1 LLSIF
6 VSFAF
11 PEEYANDFI
20 LRDYLQNQLWNGHVF
35 TNYVE
40 YYATQ
45 SPDFIAFVLEKNVLD
60 SVDKFENFLLS
71 KILKAMIEK
80 NVDYPLLCDTLKD
93 LETFKSSCEI
103 MCAPTI
109 VRAPGSPLSVHFKP
123 KPSREHDVR
132 EAKNE
137 LYTLLRQHI
146 FTIKLHPNNANE
158 FHIEVTPAKGSE
170 ITIKDVL
177 QKVGQLLNTINKAS
191 LNSKTELATI
201 FGLKLKKNVFDE
213 EGDYSLI
220 VTTCNEQAREL
231 CERLKEINPKQT
243 TALSFSK

>member
-40 YYATQ
+40 YYASQ
-45 SPDFIAFVLEKNVLD
+45 SPDFIASDFIAFVLEKNVLD

-103 MCAPTI
+103 MYAPTI
-109 VRAPGSPLSVHFKP
+109 VRAPGAPLSVHFKP
-123 KPSREHDVR
+123 KPS
-132 EAKNE
+132 EAGTK
-137 LYTLLRQHI
+137 I
-146 FTIKLHPNNANE
+146 I
-158 FHIEVTPAKGSE
+158 AK
-170 ITIKDVL
+170 D
-177 QKVGQLLNTINKAS
+177 
-191 LNSKTELATI
+191 ATI
-201 FGLKLKKNVFDE
+201 VAGLAKMEGSTSIAIHPAALHAKPPLSKSDKILRDKAKELLDQAYPADDPGFQAYREEKLNLLIQFNDALPKERNVLRNSVKE
-213 EGDYSLI
+213 LI
-220 VTTCNEQAREL
+220 QDLESVLGIESTVKIEQR
-231 CERLKEINPKQT
+231 IG
-243 TALSFSK
+243 